1 MRKLIIV
8 LFALLVSCGG
18 EVMPHHSVVD
28 AGDAGTTDTV
38 DSGSAQDSGSAS
50 ESDSGSISDSDTGTS
65 YEKTL
70 WTCLICEGTRP

>member
-8 LFALLVSCGG
+8 LFALFVSCSG

-28 AGDAGTTDTV
+28 SGKGDAGTTDTI
-38 DSGSAQDSGSAS
+38 DSGTVQDSGSAS
-50 ESDSGSISDSDTGTS
+50 ESDSGSVSDSDTGTS

-70 WTCLICEGTRP
+70 WTCLICQ